1 MIKLFGITDTD
12 YTTNGD
18 KVIIP
23 LKAKIHKEDNGSFY
37 LELET
42 DISYV
47 DDLTDGRIIVANTP
61 QGDQAF
67 RIGNVEKTKTKIQLK
82 AWHVFYDS
90 KNYVIQD
97 SYVVDKNCNDALDH
111 LNSATDNPSPFS
123 TLSDVGVIDSY
134 RCVRKSL
141 YEAINTVIQ
150 RWGGHLV
157 RDNWNISIMNSVGAD
172 NGVVVPYI
180 HTASA
185 PNMGKI
191 GVLVALTGADTA
203 TLQEVGKKVAM
214 HIAAASPRFRAIDEV
229 DADTIAHEKGIY
241 AEQAKNSG
249 KPAAIIEKMVEGRLR
264 KFYEEVVVLEQAFIM
279 DPDKK
284 VKEIL
289 AGSKAELT
297 AFVRFGLGEGIE
309 KKEEDFA
316 AEVAKQI
323 NG

>member
-1 MIKLFGITDTD
+1 MTEIKASLVKELREKTGA
-12 YTTNGD
+12 GMMEC
-18 KVIIP
+18 K
-23 LKAKIHKEDNGSFY
+23 KALTAVGG
-37 LELET
+37 ELEAAIDFLRKKGMSVAEKKAGRVASQGLVGVAVSDHEGAIVELNSET
-42 DISYV
+42 DF
-47 DDLTDGRIIVANTP
+47 VAKNADF
-61 QGDQAF
+61 QKFLG
-67 RIGNVEKTKTKIQLK
+67 ELTKIALAKKGDMDAIK
-82 AWHVFYDS
+82 AADLNGKTVADTLTS
-90 KNYVIQD
+90 LIATIGENMNLRRVAYV
-97 SYVVDKNCNDALDH
+97 H
-111 LNSATDNPSPFS
+111 
-123 TLSDVGVIDSY
+123 
-134 RCVRKSL
+134 
-141 YEAINTVIQ
+141 
-150 RWGGHLV
+150 
-157 RDNWNISIMNSVGAD
+157 AD

-180 HTASA
+180 HTAAA

-191 GVLVALTGADTA
+191 GVLVALTGADAA

-241 AEQAKNSG
+241 TEQAKNSG